1 MQKGVIVLEPI
12 HVIGIPYLDFPL
24 PPLFPFALPQWPH
37 TGGPIFMP
45 EIPKPPEPAPPGPVD
60 IANALREQ
68 SRAVRFPHPDS
79 LSADLEAEIELN
91 AAKKP
96 GSKSIE
102 TRRKEAIDE
111 LFLLKYHQAMN
122 QDTLAKSLLGHNP
135 LSNTTEFNVARYEAL
150 YGSATPDNNSF
161 KERFEASYDAAWTRS
176 KLILEAYA
184 LYVRAFNV
192 SPQQLILG
200 RVPNASPDEIR
211 KRVRDRVAA
220 EAAAKAEAERIAAEA
235 AARAEAERIAAE
247 AAAKAET
254 DAKLAGHILS
264 ISNAGT
270 NVQLGT
276 TIGAIA
282 IATSSGITFEAA
294 LQGGMNALKAA
305 GAVLVDRALGVG
317 IGALFYSPVLGNG
330 DLYPEL
336 ALSMPASSL
345 LPDLPENL
353 NEVATAQGE
362 IDLPYRIYGSRERY
376 TLVATAPLG
385 TGMSKVPV
393 RALRFEPTTN
403 SYISASIHALPIP
416 LTFPITQPGKNSTT
430 TPNQPN
436 SSFPYTG
443 VILTPLAVEPE
454 TFPTVEQLDFLDCVY
469 CFPADSGLPPIYV
482 VFNAP
487 YEGATIRGQYSGR
500 PYDPE
505 QAGGPT
511 LDLDWTSAKV
521 TKAGID
527 LIRLHTS
534 RFKPSD
540 ANAIM
545 IDRLERIVRGE
556 LSIADVDKRFY
567 THEIRELERF
577 RALGIADGLLPEGG
591 VVWNNTHTA
600 TLEDYKLVDAFDLF
614 YTPEAIE
621 ADDKQIEREEL

>member
-102 TRRKEAIDE
+102 TRRKEAVDE

-150 YGSATPDNNSF
+150 YGSATLDNNSF

-362 IDLPYRIYGSRERY
+362 IDLPYRIHGSRERY

-393 RALRFEPTTN
+393 RDLRFEPTIN
-403 SYISASIHALPIP
+403 SYISASLHALPIP
-416 LTFPITQPGKNSTT
+416 LTFPVTQPGNSSTA

-443 VILTPLAVEPE
+443 VVLTPLVVEPE
-454 TFPTVEQLDFLDCVY
+454 TFPTVEQLDFRDCVY

-482 VFNAP
+482 VFNTP
-487 YEGATIRGQYSGR
+487 YEGATTRGHYSGR

-505 QAGGPT
+505 KAGGPT
-511 LDLDWTSAKV
+511 LDLDWTNATV
-521 TKAGID
+521 TQAGID
-527 LIRLHTS
+527 LVRLHTS
-534 RFKPSD
+534 RFKSD
-540 ANAIM
+540 ANIIM
-545 IDRLERIVRGE
+545 INRLEKILRGD
-556 LSIADVDKRFY
+556 LLITDVDKRFY
-567 THEIRELERF
+567 THELRELERF
-577 RALGIADGLLPEGG
+577 RALGIPDGFLSDDGKD
-591 VVWNNTHTA
+591 WNNTHTA
-600 TLEDYKLVDAFDLF
+600 TLEDYKLADAVDLF
-614 YTPEAIE
+614 YTPDAIE
-621 ADDKQIEREEL
+621 ADYKQLQREEL